1 MKNYLTKLSMQTI
14 VLAAATI
21 SSVNVI
27 AAGGPPTTVA
37 CDQVAT
43 IFSPEYDE
51 CVGAIEGNDTVAGT
65 DVALNDFLNSANYFG
80 AAGGWET
87 LEKINTNS
95 TDTTQIG
102 TYFTLTGGN
111 STSGTVQFNVSAIE
125 AQFGTTFPTSYEIA
139 LSFKAGNGYSIY
151 SWDGSDLTSTPPTI
165 EWVGLQILS
174 NSPGLSHVT
183 AYVRNTAAGAGA
195 APVPEPSSLALL
207 ALGLACVGFSRRMA
221 RK

>member
-1 MKNYLTKLSMQTI
+1 MKNYLIKLSMQTI
-14 VLAAATI
+14 TLAAATL
-21 SSVNVI
+21 SSVNVM
-27 AAGGPPTTVA
+27 AAAPTTVA
-37 CDQVAT
+37 CDQVVT
-43 IFSPEYDE
+43 IFNPAYDE
-51 CVGAIEGNDTVAGT
+51 CVGAFSGNDTDSGT
-65 DVALNDFLNSANYFG
+65 DIALTSFLNSAGYFG

-87 LEKINTNS
+87 LEKIDTNS

-111 STSGTVQFNVSAIE
+111 STSGTIEFDVSAIE
-125 AQFGTTFPTSYEIA
+125 AKYGTTFPDSYEIA

-195 APVPEPSSLALL
+195 GAAPVPEPSSLALL